1 MNGQVELIKVDLQK
15 KEKYKDFLLM
25 ADESEEVV
33 NQYISRGEMFS
44 LQFEKKIVGVIL
56 FMEESPEIIELKN
69 IAILPSYRGKG
80 FGKEAI
86 KSACLFYR
94 KKSYRKMLVGTANSS
109 IDNIAFYQKCGF
121 KIVGIRKDFFIRY
134 PEPIFENG
142 IQAIDMLMF
151 EKELFI

>member
-121 KIVGIRKDFFIRY
+121 RIVGIRKDFFISY

-151 EKELFI
+151 EKKLFI